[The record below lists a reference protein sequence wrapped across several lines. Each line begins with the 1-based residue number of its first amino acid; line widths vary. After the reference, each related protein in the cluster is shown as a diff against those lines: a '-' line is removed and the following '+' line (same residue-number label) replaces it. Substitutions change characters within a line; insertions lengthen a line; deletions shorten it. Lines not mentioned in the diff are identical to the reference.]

1 MEIKRSGS
9 QPAGKGPAEYFTGT
23 VRVDPL
29 FNALIPHAC
38 LALRSHLNLA
48 PALHGTA
55 TRWARLL
62 LSQRAAA
69 WCSAGVDQLRKFDRV
84 MWYGLHLVKSIG
96 TAQRQPRR

>member
-1 MEIKRSGS
+1 MEIKRVVHN
-9 QPAGKGPAEYFTGT
+9 QPARDRQNISLEQYVLIRCSTH
-23 VRVDPL
+23 
-29 FNALIPHAC
+29 LIPHAC